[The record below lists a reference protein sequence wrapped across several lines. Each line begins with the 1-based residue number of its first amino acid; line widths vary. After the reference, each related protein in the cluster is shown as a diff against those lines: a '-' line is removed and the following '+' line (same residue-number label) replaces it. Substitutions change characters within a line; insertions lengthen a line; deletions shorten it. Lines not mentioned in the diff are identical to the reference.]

1 MTPHFSKEVLL
12 GEGVGTIGKGRFDI
26 PQYSK
31 CKPQK
36 MKLSKACLLVLASS
50 LNARYMQATVRM
62 QDLEHGFLRNNDL
75 TTPIYQVLSLCAGSV
90 LSASRVLSHLI
101 THFLQT

>member
-12 GEGVGTIGKGRFDI
+12 EESVGTIGKGMFDI

-36 MKLSKACLLVLASS
+36 MKLNKACLLVLASS
-50 LNARYMQATVRM
+50 LNARYMQGTVRL
-62 QDLEHGFLRNNDL
+62 QDLELGFLYNNDHAANH
-75 TTPIYQVLSLCAGSV
+75 LS
-90 LSASRVLSHLI
+90 SA
-101 THFLQT
+101 